1 MSTWCCSSTS
11 FTRTFPC
18 SCWWLGFNFFHIAL
32 GDSHRH
38 ALAQSMFDSALSQA
52 RSQPESARVSC
63 SAVVSRSQPQSAGV
77 SRSAVVDRSQPE
89 SAGVSRSQ
97 PESAGVSRS
106 QPKSAGV
113 SRRQPES
120 AGVSRSQPESAVV
133 SRSQPESAVVRRSHM
148 QSAGKFFHHPSRHPV
163 HTHIY
168 IYRDI
173 VLDIMLHII
182 CYNANCVELAIP
194 RWHTLRLYLKVCSS
208 FGTSTSGFI
217 RESLQILRSQFRTS
231 K

>member
-1 MSTWCCSSTS
+1 MPTWCCSSTS

-38 ALAQSMFDSALSQA
+38 ALAQSMFDSTLSQA
-52 RSQPESARVSC
+52 RSQPESAGVSC

-89 SAGVSRSQ
+89 SARVSRSQ

-106 QPKSAGV
+106 QPESAGGSRRQPESAGV
-113 SRRQPES
+113 SRSQLES

-133 SRSQPESAVVRRSHM
+133 SRSQPESAAASRSQA
-148 QSAGKFFHHPSRHPV
+148 QSAIVSRQVFPPSLPAPCAY
-163 HTHIY
+163 IY
-168 IYRDI
+168 IYWYSFRHH
-173 VLDIMLHII
+173 VAYNMLQCELCWVGYSAMTYFAII
-182 CYNANCVELAIP
+182 P
-194 RWHTLRLYLKVCSS
+194 
-208 FGTSTSGFI
+208 
-217 RESLQILRSQFRTS
+217 
-231 K
+231 